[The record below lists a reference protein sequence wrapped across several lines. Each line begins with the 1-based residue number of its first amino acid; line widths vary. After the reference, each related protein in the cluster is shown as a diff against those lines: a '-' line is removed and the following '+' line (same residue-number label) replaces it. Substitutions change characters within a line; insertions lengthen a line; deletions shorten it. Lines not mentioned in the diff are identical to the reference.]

1 MSALFDLDRVGFHYR
16 RTVPILSDV
25 SFSMAPG
32 EHLGIVGESGAGKS
46 TLLRLMLG
54 LSAASEGHVRADG
67 TPLAVRDR
75 ERMRA
80 HRRFAQPVFQDPY
93 SSLNPRQRIGRT
105 VSEPLRSLEIASGER
120 ARQRA
125 ADALAAVGLEADALD
140 RYPHQFSG
148 GQRQRIAIA
157 RALVTRPRVV
167 LADEP
172 VSALDMLTR
181 VAIIDLFERLS
192 VMPDAAGGA
201 ERRADAD
208 APGPKSPASGDGA
221 PVTLVVVSHDLS
233 IVARLCRSVIVL
245 EKGRI
250 VEQGPTASVLG
261 APQHPYTQKLLSS
274 VPRIPR

>member
-1 MSALFDLDRVGFHYR
+1 MTALYELDRVGFRYR
-16 RTVPILSDV
+16 RGGPVLTDV
-25 SFSMAPG
+25 SLRMAPG

-46 TLLRLMLG
+46 TLLRLLLG
-54 LSAASEGHVRADG
+54 LSSATEGVVRADG
-67 TPLAVRDR
+67 SPLRARGRDAR

-105 VSEPLRSLEIASGER
+105 VSEPLRSLGIAAGPVAEQR
-120 ARQRA
+120 AR
-125 ADALAAVGLEADALD
+125 DALAAVGLEADAAT

-157 RALVTRPRVV
+157 RALVTRPRVL

-181 VAIIDLFERLS
+181 VTIIDLLERL
-192 VMPDAAGGA
+192 
-201 ERRADAD
+201 
-208 APGPKSPASGDGA
+208 GA
-221 PVTLVVVSHDLS
+221 PADTTDAVSLVVVSHDLS
-233 IVARLCRSVIVL
+233 IVARLCRTVVVL
-245 EKGRI
+245 ERGRI

-261 APQHPYTQKLLSS
+261 APAHPYTQRLLGSI
-274 VPRIPR
+274 PRIPRIPH